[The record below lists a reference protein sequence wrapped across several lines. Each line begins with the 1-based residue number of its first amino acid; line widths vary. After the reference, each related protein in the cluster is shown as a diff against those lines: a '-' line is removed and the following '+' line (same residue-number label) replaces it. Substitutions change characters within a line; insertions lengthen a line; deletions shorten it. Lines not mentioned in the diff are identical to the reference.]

1 MPTVLPLEPTVA
13 AQRTPARAAA
23 PTAAASGGDAPIV
36 NTIDTFPDAREAAAW
51 AAALTARLDQRA
63 SPTPAPRAARD
74 AARAAHA
81 PALVAAQHRLALLA
95 ALAAPPRRLP

>member
-13 AQRTPARAAA
+13 AQRTP
-23 PTAAASGGDAPIV
+23 
-36 NTIDTFPDAREAAAW
+36 AW

-63 SPTPAPRAARD
+63 SPTPAQRAVRD